1 MDITHLTPD
10 AEGSIE
16 WPSFSNDKKAV
27 VTLGAFDGMHLGHQ
41 AVIKRVV
48 ELAHQHD
55 AFSVVILFD
64 PRPAFVHGWVIS
76 HHGEE
81 PAVQNV
87 DAEALTSVAWTMCWW
102 CTTRWPSQLCHTFSS
117 LADSPASWVCA
128 RWSLGRMPPWARV
141 EKVM

>member
-64 PRPAFVHGWVIS
+64 PAPAFVHGWVILAPWRGARGS
-76 HHGEE
+76 ERG
-81 PAVQNV
+81 
-87 DAEALTSVAWTMCWW
+87 C
-102 CTTRWPSQLCHTFSS
+102 RS
-117 LADSPASWVCA
+117 LDQC
-128 RWSLGRMPPWARV
+128 G
-141 EKVM
+141 

>member
-64 PRPAFVHGWVIS
+64 PPR
-76 HHGEE
+76 
-81 PAVQNV
+81 
-87 DAEALTSVAWTMCWW
+87 TM
-102 CTTRWPSQLCHTFSS
+102 
-117 LADSPASWVCA
+117 A
-128 RWSLGRMPPWARV
+128 RNPRCRTWMPKP
-141 EKVM
+141 

>member
-55 AFSVVILFD
+55 AFSVVILFV
-64 PRPAFVHGWVIS
+64 PAARIRARLGHLAPWRRARGS
-76 HHGEE
+76 ERG
-81 PAVQNV
+81 
-87 DAEALTSVAWTMCWW
+87 C
-102 CTTRWPSQLCHTFSS
+102 RS
-117 LADSPASWVCA
+117 LDQC
-128 RWSLGRMPPWARV
+128 G
-141 EKVM
+141 

>member
-81 PAVQNV
+81 PAVR
-87 DAEALTSVAWTMCWW
+87 TWTA
-102 CTTRWPSQLCHTFSS
+102 S
-117 LADSPASWVCA
+117 LDQC
-128 RWSLGRMPPWARV
+128 G
-141 EKVM
+141 

>member
-64 PRPAFVHGWVIS
+64 PRPAFVHGWS
-76 HHGEE
+76 
-81 PAVQNV
+81 
-87 DAEALTSVAWTMCWW
+87 SRTM
-102 CTTRWPSQLCHTFSS
+102 
-117 LADSPASWVCA
+117 AKSPRFRTW
-128 RWSLGRMPPWARV
+128 MP
-141 EKVM
+141 KH

>member
-64 PRPAFVHGWVIS
+64 PRPAFV
-76 HHGEE
+76 
-81 PAVQNV
+81 
-87 DAEALTSVAWTMCWW
+87 
-102 CTTRWPSQLCHTFSS
+102 
-117 LADSPASWVCA
+117 
-128 RWSLGRMPPWARV
+128 LGRLAPWRGTRSAERGCRSLDQCG
-141 EKVM
+141 

>member
-55 AFSVVILFD
+55 AFSVVILFARAPHSCTAGSSRTMAKR
-64 PRPAFVHGWVIS
+64 PRFRTW
-76 HHGEE
+76 
-81 PAVQNV
+81 
-87 DAEALTSVAWTMCWW
+87 
-102 CTTRWPSQLCHTFSS
+102 
-117 LADSPASWVCA
+117 
-128 RWSLGRMPPWARV
+128 MP
-141 EKVM
+141 KH

>member
-76 HHGEE
+76 HNGEE

-87 DAEALTSVAWTMCWW
+87 DAEALTSVDDRLHRMEQFGVDHVLVVHYT
-102 CTTRWPSQLCHTFSS
+102 
-117 LADSPASWVCA
+117 LAFAA
-128 RWSLGRMPPWARV
+128 M
-141 EKVM
+141 